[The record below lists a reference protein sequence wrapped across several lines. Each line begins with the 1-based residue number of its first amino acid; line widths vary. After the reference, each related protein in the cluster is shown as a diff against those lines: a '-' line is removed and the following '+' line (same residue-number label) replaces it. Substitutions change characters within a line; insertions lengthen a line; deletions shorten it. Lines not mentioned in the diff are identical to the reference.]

1 MSTQAITAF
10 VGNGSMSRA
19 FSDTATDGQ
28 FQNNILTDD
37 VASTNLGLV
46 MPNATIDNCQVTY
59 TAGSCLWRIQS
70 SQTLLVKRYGFGV
83 KAAQGCYATARIPAY
98 RIAPD
103 DILTVYPLA
112 ENNTANTGSTLGWIE
127 TSRGFEAFG
136 AQAMASGTA
145 TEIKTLVSEQT
156 IGDYAFNATMTGITL
171 QAEDGNHI
179 AKVEVVDQVGGV
191 IWSGIGG
198 PRMPAQPAKSSEYNF
213 QASGLNIP
221 ILKGYALKVTVTA
234 D

>member
-1 MSTQAITAF
+1 MTTQAITAC
-10 VGNGSMSRA
+10 VGNGNMSRTFA
-19 FSDTATDGQ
+19 ATATDGQ
-28 FQNNILTDD
+28 FQSNLLQDD

-46 MPNATIDNCQVTY
+46 MPNTTINNCQVEY

-70 SQTLLVKRYGFGV
+70 SQSLLVKRYGFAT
-83 KAAQGCYATARIPAY
+83 KAGQACYGSSMIPNY
-98 RIAPD
+98 QVAPD

-112 ENNTANTGSTLGWIE
+112 ENNTANKGTVVGWIE

-136 AQAMASGTA
+136 ATNMTSGTA

-156 IGDYAFNATMTGITL
+156 IGDYAFNATMTAVTL
-171 QAEDGNHI
+171 QAEDGNSI

-191 IWSGIGG
+191 IWTAFGG
-198 PRMPAQPAKSSEYNF
+198 PRMPAQPAKSDMFNF
-213 QASGLNIP
+213 QAIRLNIP
-221 ILKGYALKVTVTA
+221 IIKGYSLKVTVTA